1 MLSKVCERL
10 HIDRHSILNEKISGY
25 RKGHSRTTLL
35 LCFRDDIIHAMKWNE
50 ITMAVFPDLSKAFDT
65 VDRSHQDSWK
75 NAQMGYMRE
84 KRQFAQANDLNI
96 RADWHAIQGS
106 TGFDIGLA
114 LSTLYANDLNDNHDC
129 TAFHINMQT
138 TRLSWSTV
146 PLQIWTL
153 PLAPC
158 KPSKSGQAIPTYC
171 LMQNRPKNYDMHRKN
186 VKSAK

>member
-1 MLSKVCERL
+1 MLQRWHHPRYE
-10 HIDRHSILNEKISGY
+10 
-25 RKGHSRTTLL
+25 
-35 LCFRDDIIHAMKWNE
+35 MKWNHYGCISRFIKGVRYGRS
-50 ITMAVFPDLSKAFDT
+50 ITPGFLKKCTNGLHAWKTT
-65 VDRSHQDSWK
+65 VCTSEWS
-75 NAQMGYMRE
+75 
-84 KRQFAQANDLNI
+84 NI
-96 RADWHAIQGS
+96 RAEWHAIQGS

-114 LSTLYANDLNDNHDC
+114 LSTLYANDLNDNHDF

-158 KPSKSGQAIPTYC
+158 KPSISGQAIPTYC